1 MRPARPSALPGR
13 HLARRV
19 LVVLASLLAI
29 GASSAGTIAAEL
41 LMVRQPGC
49 SWCLLWDKEIGAIY
63 PASEEGRFAPLR
75 HVDLRD
81 KLPAFVSQSATMTPT
96 FILIENDREVGRI
109 TGYPGESFFWEML
122 SDILEKSSFR
132 KSAQP

>member
-1 MRPARPSALPGR
+1 MRPARPFALPGR

-19 LVVLASLLAI
+19 LVVLASLLAM

-49 SWCLLWDKEIGAIY
+49 SWCLLWDKEIGGIY

-81 KLPAFVSQSATMTPT
+81 KLPAFVSQPATMTPT